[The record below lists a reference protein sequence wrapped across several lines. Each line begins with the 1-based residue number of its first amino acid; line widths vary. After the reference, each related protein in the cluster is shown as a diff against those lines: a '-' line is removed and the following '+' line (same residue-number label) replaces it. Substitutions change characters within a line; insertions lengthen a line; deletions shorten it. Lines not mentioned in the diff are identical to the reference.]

1 MDSIK
6 LESSDSSP
14 GFQLTSLLAL
24 AWRRTSTTGSCPR
37 ASSCL
42 ESSVPTSP
50 DAPEINTRIQSLS
63 PLERLPTIGEDCLF
77 QRTRKQKVMNVE
89 IWVWLIT
96 IGVFSAVILG
106 DLVYQVR
113 NPHEPGFRESAI
125 QSVIYISLAL
135 LFALVIGLVWPGQY
149 AGEYLGGF
157 ITEKA
162 LSVDNLFV
170 FLVIFTQFK
179 VPRKLQSEALL
190 IGIVIALVLRG
201 IFIAAGAAFIE
212 NFSWAFYAFGAFLL
226 LTAIKLIK
234 DTSRELNPDAEH
246 EDFEDGRLIRFIQG
260 RFRSTSEYHG
270 TKLVIIENGKR
281 VITPLLLVMVA
292 IGFTD
297 LLFALDSIPAVY
309 GLTNEPYI
317 VFVANAFALLG
328 LRQLYFLLSGLM
340 QRLRY
345 LGFGLSL
352 ILAWIG
358 IKLVIHALHKNEVP
372 FINGGEAIKVIPEI
386 STGLSLIVILITLT
400 VTTVWSLLATKN
412 IGQKDN

>member
-1 MDSIK
+1 MQVD
-6 LESSDSSP
+6 
-14 GFQLTSLLAL
+14 
-24 AWRRTSTTGSCPR
+24 
-37 ASSCL
+37 
-42 ESSVPTSP
+42 
-50 DAPEINTRIQSLS
+50 
-63 PLERLPTIGEDCLF
+63 
-77 QRTRKQKVMNVE
+77 

-96 IGVFSAVILG
+96 ILAFSTVIIG
-106 DLVYQVR
+106 DLVYQIR
-113 NPHEPGFRESAI
+113 HPHEPGFRESAI
-125 QSVIYISLAL
+125 QSVIYVSLAL
-135 LFALVIGLVWPGQY
+135 LFTLVISLVWPGQY

-190 IGIVIALVLRG
+190 IGIVIALILRG

-212 NFSWAFYAFGAFLL
+212 NFSGAFYAFGAFLIF
-226 LTAIKLIK
+226 TAIKLIK
-234 DTSRELNPDAEH
+234 DTRQDLGDDDNIDE
-246 EDFEDGRLIRFIQG
+246 FDGG
-260 RFRSTSEYHG
+260 RFLNWVQKRLPSTNEYHG

-281 VITPLLLVMVA
+281 LITPLLLVMIA

-352 ILAWIG
+352 ILGWIG
-358 IKLVIHALHKNEVP
+358 VKLVIHALHKNELP

-386 STGLSLIVILITLT
+386 STGLSLIVILVTLV
-400 VTTVWSLLATKN
+400 VTTVWSLLATRTKKAGKN
-412 IGQKDN
+412 